1 MNEVLVLSLK
11 FCIVDLVIEMV
22 KKRKVK
28 DMDIKIKY
36 TCLAITVSI
45 LLSTSHLWR
54 INPGHVELIC
64 DIVEFNHG

>member
-1 MNEVLVLSLK
+1 MDGVLVLSLK

-28 DMDIKIKY
+28 DMDNKIKY
-36 TCLAITVSI
+36 TCRAITVSI

-54 INPGHVELIC
+54 INPGLVELIC